1 MTATKNSRWL
11 SIAAYAGMFGF
22 GIVMAILGAILPLI
36 AGRMHINLAHAGDLF
51 LVMNAAMLATT
62 LVTGPLLDRFGHKW
76 PLISGSCLVA
86 LALWLIAQADAF
98 AGVRAAVIV
107 LGLGGGVLNQTTNTL
122 ISDIYPEWRQKTAA
136 LNLLGVFFGIGALF
150 IPFTIG
156 SLLQRFG
163 LGNILYL
170 TSGLVL
176 IPAVLGLLLA
186 FPESQHRSGTPL
198 HQAVGL
204 LKQPLIW
211 ALAFLLFFESGNE
224 FIIGGY
230 LTTYLT
236 SYSGIN
242 VSVASYLLA
251 VYWGAIMIGRIVIG
265 RMRIHP
271 VRLVQASAIGVA
283 GSMLL
288 VLFTPPGWGMV
299 AGVVLLGLG
308 IATIFPTVL
317 AEAGS
322 WFPAYTGTVFSILI
336 GVALTGGITLP
347 WATGNLSQYAGIH
360 TGLILVIMDAIAVCL
375 LQTVGSAMYERV
387 PARRTEIA

>member
-1 MTATKNSRWL
+1 
-11 SIAAYAGMFGF
+11 MFGF
-22 GIVMAILGAILPLI
+22 GIVMAILGAILPII

-51 LVMNAAMLATT
+51 LVMNAAMLAAT
-62 LVTGPLLDRFGHKW
+62 LITGPLLDRFGHKW
-76 PLISGSCLVA
+76 PLISGACLVA
-86 LALWLIAQADAF
+86 IALWLIANADAF
-98 AGVRAAVIV
+98 AAIRAAVIV

-163 LGNILYL
+163 FANILYL

-186 FPESQHRSGTPL
+186 FPMPQHRSGAPL

-230 LTTYLT
+230 LATYFTT
-236 SYSGIN
+236 YSGIN
-242 VSVASYLLA
+242 VSAASYLLA
-251 VYWGAIMIGRIVIG
+251 VYWGAIMVGRILIGR
-265 RMRIHP
+265 RRIHP

-288 VLFTPPGWGMV
+288 VLFAPPGWAMA
-299 AGVVLLGLG
+299 AGVVLLGVSL
-308 IATIFPTVL
+308 ATIFPTVL
-317 AEAGS
+317 AEAGT

-347 WATGNLSQYAGIH
+347 WATGNLSQHAGIH
-360 TGLILVIMDAIAVCL
+360 TGLILVVVDAIAVCA
-375 LQTVGSAMYERV
+375 LQTVGSAIREGLHAH
-387 PARRTEIA
+387 PAEIA

>member
-1 MTATKNSRWL
+1 
-11 SIAAYAGMFGF
+11 
-22 GIVMAILGAILPLI
+22 V
-36 AGRMHINLAHAGDLF
+36 
-51 LVMNAAMLATT
+51 
-62 LVTGPLLDRFGHKW
+62 
-76 PLISGSCLVA
+76 
-86 LALWLIAQADAF
+86 ALWLIAQAKAF

-107 LGLGGGVLNQTTNTL
+107 LGLGGGILNQTTNTL
-122 ISDIYPEWRQKTAA
+122 ISDIYPELRQKTVA

-156 SLLQRFG
+156 SMLQRFG
-163 LGNILYL
+163 LANILYL
-170 TSGLVL
+170 TLGLVL
-176 IPAVLGLLLA
+176 IPAVLALLLA
-186 FPESQHRSGTPL
+186 FPEPRHRAGAPL

-230 LTTYLT
+230 LTTYFAT
-236 SYSGIN
+236 YSGIG

-265 RMRIHP
+265 RMHIHP
-271 VRLVQASAIGVA
+271 VRLVQVSAIGVA

-288 VLFTPPGWGMV
+288 VLFVPAGWAV
-299 AGVVLLGLG
+299 AAGVVLLGLS

-347 WATGNLSQYAGIH
+347 WATGNLSQHAGIH
-360 TGLILVIMDAIAVCL
+360 TGLLLVIMDAIGVCV
-375 LQTVGSAMYERV
+375 LQIVGSAMYERI
-387 PARRTEIA
+387 PSRRAEIA

>member
-1 MTATKNSRWL
+1 VTAIKNSRWL
-11 SIAAYAGMFGF
+11 SSAAYAGMFGF
-22 GIVMAILGAILPLI
+22 GIVMAILGAILPVI

-62 LVTGPLLDRFGHKW
+62 LITGPVLDRFGHRW
-76 PLISGSCLVA
+76 PLISGACLVA
-86 LALWLIAQADAF
+86 FALWLIAQAEAF
-98 AGVRAAVIV
+98 AGVRAAVVV

-156 SLLQRFG
+156 SLLHRFG
-163 LGNILYL
+163 LANILYV

-176 IPAVLGLLLA
+176 IPAVLGLVLA
-186 FPESQHRSGTPL
+186 FPEPQHRSGTPL
-198 HQAVGL
+198 NQAGSL

-211 ALAFLLFFESGNE
+211 ALALLLFFESGNE

-230 LTTYLT
+230 LTTYFT
-236 SYSGIN
+236 SYSGLA
-242 VSVASYLLA
+242 VSAASYLLA
-251 VYWGAIMIGRIVIG
+251 VYWGAIMMGRIVIG

-288 VLFTPPGWGMV
+288 VLFAPPAWAMA
-299 AGVVLLGLG
+299 AGVVLLGLS

-322 WFPAYTGTVFSILI
+322 WFPAYSGTVFSILI

-347 WATGNLSQYAGIH
+347 WATGGLSQHAGIH
-360 TGLILVIMDAIAVCL
+360 TGLTLVILDAIAVCT
-375 LQTVGSAMYERV
+375 LQTLGNAMHEGLN
-387 PARRTEIA
+387 ARRAETA

>member
-1 MTATKNSRWL
+1 VIAIRNSRWL

-22 GIVMAILGAILPLI
+22 GIVMAILGAILPVI

-51 LVMNAAMLATT
+51 LAMNAAMLAAT
-62 LVTGPLLDRFGHKW
+62 LITGPLLDRFGHKW
-76 PLISGSCLVA
+76 PLISGACLVA
-86 LALWLIAQADAF
+86 FALVLIAQAAAF

-107 LGLGGGVLNQTTNTL
+107 LGFGGGVLNQTTNTL
-122 ISDIYPEWRQKTAA
+122 ISDIYPEWGQKTAA

-156 SLLQRFG
+156 SLLHSFG
-163 LGNILYL
+163 LVNILYL
-170 TSGLVL
+170 TAGLVL
-176 IPAVLGLLLA
+176 IPAVLGLVLA
-186 FPESQHRSGTPL
+186 FPEPQHRSGTPL
-198 HQAVGL
+198 HQAVRL
-204 LKQPLIW
+204 LKKPLIW

-230 LTTYLT
+230 LTTYFT
-236 SYSGIN
+236 TYSGIG

-251 VYWGAIMIGRIVIG
+251 VYWGAIMIGRIVMG

-288 VLFTPPGWGMV
+288 VLFAPPGWAM
-299 AGVVLLGLG
+299 AIGVVLLGLS

-347 WATGNLSQYAGIH
+347 WATGGLSQRTGIH
-360 TGLILVIMDAIAVCL
+360 TGLTFVIMDGIAVCV
-375 LQTVGSAMYERV
+375 LQTLGNAIYEGLKV
-387 PARRTEIA
+387 RRAEIA

>member
-1 MTATKNSRWL
+1 MTALKNSRWL

-22 GIVMAILGAILPLI
+22 GIVMAILGAILPVI

-51 LVMNAAMLATT
+51 LVMNAAMLAAT

-76 PLISGSCLVA
+76 PLISGACLVA
-86 LALWLIAQADAF
+86 FALWLIAKADAF
-98 AGVRAAVIV
+98 AGVRVAVIV

-122 ISDIYPEWRQKTAA
+122 ISDIYPELRRKSAA

-156 SLLQRFG
+156 SLLEEFG
-163 LGNILYL
+163 LANILYL

-176 IPAVLGLLLA
+176 IPAILGLLLA
-186 FPESQHRSGTPL
+186 FPEPQHRSGTPL

-230 LTTYLT
+230 LTPYFTA
-236 SYSGIN
+236 YSGIG
-242 VSVASYLLA
+242 VSAASYLLA
-251 VYWGAIMIGRIVIG
+251 IYWGAIMIGRIVIG
-265 RMRIHP
+265 RLRIHP

-288 VLFTPPGWGMV
+288 VLFASPGWAMA
-299 AGVVLLGLG
+299 AGVVLLGLS

-347 WATGNLSQYAGIH
+347 WATGNLSQHAGIH
-360 TGLILVIMDAIAVCL
+360 TGLILVIMDAIGVCA
-375 LQTVGSAMYERV
+375 LQTLGSAMHERV
-387 PARRTEIA
+387 PAPRAEIA